1 MKTVLQV
8 VDKATLTVNNKT
20 ISKIGKGLV
29 VFFCVELNDVDHNL
43 DFFAKKIANLRIFAD
58 ENGKTNLSVKDI
70 SGEVLLVSQFTLSG
84 DYQHG
89 NRPSFSNAEN
99 PTRAK
104 QLYEKLA
111 QILQNMC
118 FFIFRAYRKRRSLLC
133 TIGLPAG
140 FVRFLVDL
148 AGRNLL
154 LHPQLQRLRRDG
166 NLPDFV
172 LDPDKIFHLIGLNDT
187 VRCDLDQFL
196 LEPLCRVHGS
206 KHLQH
211 NL

>member
-8 VDKATLTVNNKT
+8 VDKAILTVNNKT

-29 VFFCVELNDVDHNL
+29 VFFCVELNDDEYNL

-70 SGEVLLVSQFTLSG
+70 SGEVLLVSQFTLAG
-84 DYQHG
+84 DYNHG

-111 QILQNMC
+111 QILQNTYNIDVKTGVFGEHMVIEQVNSGPFTA
-118 FFIFRAYRKRRSLLC
+118 FFEK
-133 TIGLPAG
+133 
-140 FVRFLVDL
+140 
-148 AGRNLL
+148 
-154 LHPQLQRLRRDG
+154 
-166 NLPDFV
+166 
-172 LDPDKIFHLIGLNDT
+172 
-187 VRCDLDQFL
+187 
-196 LEPLCRVHGS
+196 
-206 KHLQH
+206 
-211 NL
+211 

>member
-29 VFFCVELNDVDHNL
+29 VFFCVELNDDEHNL

-70 SGEVLLVSQFTLSG
+70 SGEVLLVSQFTLAG
-84 DYQHG
+84 DYHHG

-111 QILQNMC
+111 QILQNTYNITVKMGVFGEHMVIEQVNSGPFTA
-118 FFIFRAYRKRRSLLC
+118 FFEK
-133 TIGLPAG
+133 
-140 FVRFLVDL
+140 
-148 AGRNLL
+148 
-154 LHPQLQRLRRDG
+154 
-166 NLPDFV
+166 
-172 LDPDKIFHLIGLNDT
+172 
-187 VRCDLDQFL
+187 
-196 LEPLCRVHGS
+196 
-206 KHLQH
+206 
-211 NL
+211 